1 MLPFSNDIP
10 YSFDLSLTRWIA
22 LNICGQTPK
31 FYILTLAFLIC
42 TEMHIKRMPRLEP
55 ETIKEAES

>member
-10 YSFDLSLTRWIA
+10 YSFDLSLTHWIG
-22 LNICGQTPK
+22 LNICGQTHK
-31 FYILTLAFLIC
+31 FYILTLAFQIC

-55 ETIKEAES
+55 ETITEANS